1 MKIKQWY
8 ERIPQ
13 INTYHPERDGIPNNI
28 LLSKRLSP
36 LTNLFLNVFFN
47 TLDGKNLIYAVP
59 ATVLR
64 PIPIISYLYSSTEDK
79 SVIVFTQK
87 SGVYIRDNPAIE
99 HNRNYHLLNSGDYLF
114 SKIPIGFIADSSV
127 DAKVYLPRAIRRV
140 KRQYI
145 QHQKENFLKS
155 DGARILL
162 HYDEN
167 NSRISNFIEKITL
180 DNEKL
185 DNININIDIG
195 LVIFENVDRF
205 AHSSYSSQIF
215 LKWISSLLEKGV
227 RTLFHFSNPLSKYI
241 QVIKE
246 YTDSYV
252 LQFGPSLL
260 RYNEELKKA
269 SLSYFNSKSIPTE
282 EKRFIDKYNIDRP
295 FFYTGIT
302 EIELLAPPLS
312 SGNIDEYYRRGMSL
326 RSKINEGELVNK
338 RAYYSL
344 INLLFQLHNLSIN
357 PSKYKGP
364 FHDPDIGY
372 RTYTIPHMIA
382 KLKEHISDE
391 KTQDEIY
398 LKDLIS
404 EIYCLYLELK
414 ECKRYGENA
423 AYSRIAKD
431 YQMLKLLNE
440 NINQERGE
448 AHIVLATYSRM
459 GTERTILKTETEK
472 WGFENGFNIEYIG
485 RLSRQSFD
493 RTKTT
498 LILPGPLRLK
508 HIPELLKPY
517 RKIIMITYDGKNYE
531 IGKDQIDLVYTYSQQ
546 REDRAMCY
554 LEEIYTDIGLP
565 KNGLFRDY
573 YDRKSEPQEE
583 KAEVTI
589 EEPETDAGEDP
600 MLVRIKKLL
609 IARNSQISKD
619 FLQEDEDAD
628 RIEQRIT
635 EILQEDDI
643 RQIEE
648 SNEYY
653 RVTLEKFDESTRV
666 DRNLPI
672 NKSYLYLKDMDD
684 KVQEGYPTDFKIDNY
699 MVLIGNDERRT
710 FLDTII
716 EIFGLEDSINKRL
729 LTMWKEKLRDFIDK
743 QGLSYAQG
751 HRLFKENGGT
761 ISYPEFLNWA
771 KGNVIGPDDPNDL
784 VILGKMMDEEE
795 LIENYELINQEVE
808 DLRNIHKITG
818 RRVRKIIKEILRGE
832 LNQSELSFEEYML
845 YEQIHNNIYRIV
857 DIKRMVRKE
866 EESNENPSG

>member
-1 MKIKQWY
+1 MKMEQWY

-47 TLDGKNLIYAVP
+47 TLNRKNLIYAIP
-59 ATVLR
+59 DTVLR

-87 SGVYIRDNPAIE
+87 RGVYIRDNPAIE
-99 HNRNYHLLNSGDYLF
+99 HNRNYHLLNSGDYLL
-114 SKIPIGFIADSSV
+114 SKIPIGFMVDSSV
-127 DAKVYLPRAIRRV
+127 EAKVYLPRAIRRV
-140 KRQYI
+140 KQQYV
-145 QHQKENFLKS
+145 QYQKDNFLKK
-155 DGARILL
+155 DGPKILL
-162 HYDEN
+162 HADEN
-167 NSRISNFIEKITL
+167 NNRISSVIEKITL
-180 DNEKL
+180 DEGKL
-185 DNININIDIG
+185 DNLNVNIEIG

-205 AHSSYSSQIF
+205 VYSPYSSQIF
-215 LKWISSLLEKGV
+215 LKWISTLLERNV
-227 RTLFHFSNPLSKYI
+227 RVLIHFSNPLSNYI

-246 YTDSYV
+246 HADSYV

-260 RYNEELKKA
+260 QHNEKLKKE
-269 SLSYFNSKSIPTE
+269 SLAYFESKSIPNE
-282 EKRFIDKYNIDRP
+282 EKRFINKYNIDRP
-295 FFYTGIT
+295 FFYIGIT
-302 EIELLAPPLS
+302 DIELLSPPLI
-312 SGNIDEYYRRGMSL
+312 SGNMDEYHRMGRSLLNKIDEKEL
-326 RSKINEGELVNK
+326 INE
-338 RAYYSL
+338 RQYYPL
-344 INLLFQLHNLSIN
+344 INLLYKLHNLSIN
-357 PSKYKGP
+357 PSKYKEL
-364 FHDPDIGY
+364 FYDPDLGY
-372 RTYTIPHMIA
+372 RYYTIPYMIE
-382 KLKEHISDE
+382 KIKESIPDE
-391 KTQDEIY
+391 QALNRVY
-398 LKDLIS
+398 LEELIS

-414 ECKRYGENA
+414 ECKRYGENGT
-423 AYSRIAKD
+423 YSRVAKE
-431 YQMLKLLNE
+431 YQMLQLLYE
-440 NINQERGE
+440 NINQEKDGTN
-448 AHIVLATYSRM
+448 IVLATYSPI
-459 GTERTILKTETEK
+459 ERTILKNETEK
-472 WGFENGFNIEYIG
+472 LGFENGFDIEYIG
-485 RLSRQSFD
+485 RLNRKSFD

-508 HIPELLKPY
+508 HMSELLRPY
-517 RKIIMITYDGKNYE
+517 HKIIMVTYDGKNHK
-531 IGKDQIDLVYTYSQQ
+531 IGNDQVDLLYTYSQQ
-546 REDRAMCY
+546 REDRAMSY
-554 LEEIYTDIGLP
+554 LEEIYSDIGLH

-573 YDRKSEPQEE
+573 YDRKSVPKEE
-583 KAEVTI
+583 EAEVAI

-609 IARNSQISKD
+609 SARNSQISRD

-628 RIEQRIT
+628 RIEQKIT
-635 EILQEDDI
+635 ELEQEDDI
-643 RQIEE
+643 CQIEE
-648 SNEYY
+648 ANEYY

-666 DRNLPI
+666 NRNLPI
-672 NKSYLYLKDMDD
+672 SKSYLYLKDMDD
-684 KVQEGYPTDFKIDNY
+684 EVQEGYPTDFKIDNY

-716 EIFGLEDSINKRL
+716 EIFGLEDSVNKRL
-729 LTMWKEKLRDFIDK
+729 LTMWREKLRDFIDK

-751 HRLFKENGGT
+751 HRLFRENGGT

-818 RRVRKIIKEILRGE
+818 RRVRKIIKEVLRGE

-857 DIKRMVRKE
+857 DIERFVRNE
-866 EESNENPSG
+866 EESNENSPR